1 MAVRYC
7 DGAFEIELAAA
18 GQLSDIRRTT
28 EWLRR
33 ESLES
38 LTSVRMP
45 MRAAASTDPA
55 TAEWQV
61 RPRSEAVLLIVSPQF
76 ALDRSRGQ
84 SHPPCLAAIS
94 PCDRPDW
101 LQLNAELIQMQAV
114 HARVR
119 VVLRQLCSPLR
130 RMQQSIAEHPICRR
144 PRR

>member
-61 RPRSEAVLLIVSPQF
+61 RPRKRSVLLNVSPQF
-76 ALDRSRGQ
+76 AFDRSRGQ
-84 SHPPCLAAIS
+84 SRPSCLAAIS
-94 PCDRPDW
+94 FCDRPDW

>member
-61 RPRSEAVLLIVSPQF
+61 RPRSEALSAPYRF
-76 ALDRSRGQ
+76 ATVCFGPLAWPIPSALSCGDFSLRSAR
-84 SHPPCLAAIS
+84 LAA
-94 PCDRPDW
+94 
-101 LQLNAELIQMQAV
+101 AERRADSDASCARASASRIAPAV
-114 HARVR
+114 LA
-119 VVLRQLCSPLR
+119 S
-130 RMQQSIAEHPICRR
+130 STDAAEHS
-144 PRR
+144 